1 MIIHD
6 VEQGT
11 PEWFAIRLGRVT
23 GSAMSSVLAKGQG
36 KTRASLMYKLIGEKI
51 TGEPTEG
58 YGNQHMERGTMLE
71 PDAREIYEQINGIE
85 CEIVGFITEDFSGN
99 TVGFSPDALVG
110 DDGIAEIK
118 TKLPHIQA
126 ELLIS
131 GRVPPEHTAQIQCG
145 LWVTGR
151 RWLDFISYW
160 PGMPLFIKRVERD
173 ETYIATMAQE
183 VAAFYAELNE
193 KLEKIRA
200 MA

>member
-11 PEWFAIRLGRVT
+11 PEWFAARLGRVT
-23 GSAMSSVLAKGQG
+23 GSTMSSVLAKGQG

-58 YGNQHMERGTMLE
+58 YSNQHMDRGKMFE
-71 PDAREIYEQINGIE
+71 PEAREIYEQTNGIQ
-85 CEIVGFITEDFSGN
+85 CETVGFITEDFSGN
-99 TVGFSPDALVG
+99 AVGFSPDALVG

-173 ETYIATMAQE
+173 ESYIATMAQE

>member
-71 PDAREIYEQINGIE
+71 PDAREIYEQINGIK